1 MNERWLATLNSE
13 GGIALPTELIKA
25 WGLKPGDQI
34 AFVDVDSQSSTIEP
48 HRKRS
53 FFDRLDEFKL
63 PSLGRPLEQEDIDNA
78 VAEAMAEQDE
88 RSRRG

>member
-1 MNERWLATLNSE
+1 MNERWLATLNSD
-13 GGIALPTELIKA
+13 GGIALPAELIKV
-25 WGLKPGDQI
+25 WNLKPGDQI
-34 AFVDVDSQSSTIEP
+34 AFADVESESSTIEP
-48 HRKRS
+48 RRKRS
-53 FFDRLDEFKL
+53 IFDRFDEFKL

>member
-1 MNERWLATLNSE
+1 MNERWLATLNSD
-13 GGIALPTELIKA
+13 GRISLPAGLIKA
-25 WGLKPGDQI
+25 WNLQPGDQI
-34 AFVDVDSQSSTIEP
+34 AFVDVDSESSTIEP

-53 FFDRLDEFKL
+53 IFDRLDEFKL
-63 PSLGRPLEQEDIDNA
+63 PSVGRPLEQEDIDNA